1 MRHGWLSTQG
11 AAEDEAG
18 LGGGIQ
24 LDDGDTAHPLDE
36 DCVRWRSM
44 HPRTTATATAAT
56 AATGTENGTAAT
68 AAAADD
74 SSAVLLRVER
84 LRHWRAQMRSLR
96 RGRALPRADSCDGG

>member
-1 MRHGWLSTQG
+1 
-11 AAEDEAG
+11 
-18 LGGGIQ
+18 
-24 LDDGDTAHPLDE
+24 
-36 DCVRWRSM
+36 M

-68 AAAADD
+68 AAAAHAA

-96 RGRALPRADSCDGG
+96 RGRALPRADSCDGGVKHTNGTAYEHETGHIHGAWSMGSQR